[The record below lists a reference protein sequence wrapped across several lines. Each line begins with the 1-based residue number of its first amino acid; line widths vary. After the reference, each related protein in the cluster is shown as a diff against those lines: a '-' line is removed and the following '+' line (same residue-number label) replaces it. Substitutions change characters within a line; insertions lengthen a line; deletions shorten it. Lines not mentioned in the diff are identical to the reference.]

1 MMGNDDRPEATTPM
15 QQLRQR
21 LPEDVIDGVLAGPSV
36 RPDVV
41 ARARALLHTTR
52 WCRAEEIASE
62 LVDCYVG
69 HRLP

>member
-1 MMGNDDRPEATTPM
+1 MMGNDRPEATTPM

-21 LPEDVIDGVLAGPSV
+21 LPEDVITDLLAVPSV
-36 RPDVV
+36 RADEV
-41 ARARALLHTTR
+41 ARARALLHTAR